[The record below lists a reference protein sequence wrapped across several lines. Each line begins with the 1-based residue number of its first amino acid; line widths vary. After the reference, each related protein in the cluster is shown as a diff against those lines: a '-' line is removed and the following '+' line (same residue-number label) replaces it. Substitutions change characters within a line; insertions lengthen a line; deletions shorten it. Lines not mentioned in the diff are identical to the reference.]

1 MLGDENFLS
10 VEIRN
15 PEGWLLDSADGA
27 VGEAPEDGGVFSVFV
42 DENLEEMLLSHDPRR
57 DGSDGGIGA
66 VWPVPLV
73 NDGELVV
80 CGSEGW
86 WWWWTSGICGM
97 WWWWTIMTLGSS
109 FPEGEECGMEMV
121 EVEVE
126 MVDVEGFGV
135 EFERERESADIMGR
149 GEEQCVS

>member
-15 PEGWLLDSADGA
+15 PEGWFFNSVGGA
-27 VGEAPEDGGVFSVFV
+27 VGEAEQGGGVFSALAE
-42 DENLEEMLLSHDPRR
+42 ENLEEMLLSHDPRR
-57 DGSDGGIGA
+57 DGSGAGIGA

-86 WWWWTSGICGM
+86 WWRCGM
-97 WWWWTIMTLGSS
+97 
-109 FPEGEECGMEMV
+109 
-121 EVEVE
+121 
-126 MVDVEGFGV
+126 
-135 EFERERESADIMGR
+135 
-149 GEEQCVS
+149 

>member
-1 MLGDENFLS
+1 M
-10 VEIRN
+10 
-15 PEGWLLDSADGA
+15 
-27 VGEAPEDGGVFSVFV
+27 FSVFV
-42 DENLEEMLLSHDPRR
+42 EENLEEMLLSHDPRR
-57 DGSDGGIGA
+57 DGSGGGIGA

-86 WWWWTSGICGM
+86 WWWMCGMCGM

-135 EFERERESADIMGR
+135 EFERKRESVNIMERGR
-149 GEEQCVS
+149 SSVLARWNGSGG